1 MSCGSQ
7 ILIFY
12 AVGLQIRQNICLVFS
27 HRKYVICNQI
37 QLTSVFVFHIVDLH
51 MATNSVI
58 ILQGYCS
65 VGFARVVEQSEK
77 SDSIEYKDLRSEI
90 HTSYII

>member
-1 MSCGSQ
+1 
-7 ILIFY
+7 
-12 AVGLQIRQNICLVFS
+12 
-27 HRKYVICNQI
+27 
-37 QLTSVFVFHIVDLH
+37 

-90 HTSYII
+90 HTSYYYIKQASPQHGKLKKLRLSFCSALGLHYL